1 MDSVTIVLP
10 YPISTNRYWR
20 SFVPK
25 GKRRA
30 VTVLSDEA
38 KDYKK
43 TVEQLA
49 AAAGIKNP
57 IRGRVGVQYVLVPK
71 RPLDWVKR
79 ARKDPDGWGDTVQC
93 IDLDN
98 AMKVLMDSL
107 NGIAFED
114 DKWVRTIEANRA
126 DPEQEAC
133 VWVRVYKIEKQQT
146 PQQGLGI

>member
-1 MDSVTIVLP
+1 MDSVTLVLP

-38 KDYKK
+38 KEYKK
-43 TVEQLA
+43 SVVALA
-49 AAAGIKNP
+49 AAAGIKKP
-57 IRGRVGVQYVLVPK
+57 ISGRVGVQYVLIPK
-71 RPLDWVKR
+71 RPQDWIKR
-79 ARKDPDGWGDTVQC
+79 AQRDPEGWGDTVQC

-114 DKWVRTIEANRA
+114 DKWVRAIEANRA
-126 DPEQEAC
+126 DPEQEPC
-133 VWVRVYKIEKQQT
+133 VWVRVYKIEKQQS
-146 PQQGLGI
+146 PQQGFSL